1 LNEIPLITADASS
14 GAGAKV
20 EGGMALGLFLKAVTF
35 AARKHQDQ
43 RRKGRRHR
51 PYINHLL
58 QVAEILWEIGGV
70 RDVEILIAAVLHDTL
85 EDTKTTT
92 EELEAAFGPRVL
104 ALVQAMTDD
113 KSLPKQ
119 ARKALQVTH
128 APHLS
133 PAAKLIKL
141 ADKIHNVYELDH
153 VPPVGW
159 SRDRILAY
167 VDWADKV
174 VDGLRGVNGAMDT
187 AYDNAARSV
196 RRSMM
201 TRNSDSDGQVDR

>member
-1 LNEIPLITADASS
+1 MIAADGSS
-14 GAGAKV
+14 GTGAKD
-20 EGGMALGLFLKAVTF
+20 ERGMTLGLFLKAVTF
-35 AARKHQDQ
+35 AAQKHQDQ

-51 PYINHLL
+51 PYINHPL

-70 RDVEILIAAVLHDTL
+70 RDVKILMAAVLHDTL
-85 EDTKTTT
+85 EDTETTP

-119 ARKALQVTH
+119 TRKALQVVH

-141 ADKIHNVYELDH
+141 ADKIHNVCELDH
-153 VPPVGW
+153 APPAGW

-167 VDWADKV
+167 VDWADRV
-174 VDGLRGVNGAMDT
+174 VDGLRGVNGAMAL
-187 AYDNAARSV
+187 AYEDAARSV

-201 TRNSDSDGQVDR
+201 TRNNDSDDQVDR